1 MLKNRNYTMYVN
13 NHATAARILT
23 GEEAVAWYNEK
34 FNSNYT
40 LIPNGRGT
48 TSTFWNV
55 NYTSKEPITVLENG
69 SYYWFATEYDSNCL
83 YCNSPMTRVV
93 YYTTKSYAFGIRV
106 LISLKSE
113 TLLEQGI
120 GGTGTVNDSYKIAQ
134 M

>member
-1 MLKNRNYTMYVN
+1 
-13 NHATAARILT
+13 
-23 GEEAVAWYNEK
+23 
-34 FNSNYT
+34 
-40 LIPNGRGT
+40 
-48 TSTFWNV
+48 
-55 NYTSKEPITVLENG
+55 
-69 SYYWFATEYDSNCL
+69 
-83 YCNSPMTRVV
+83 MTRVV